1 MKLSCVILNYRD
13 ADRVLELVDRICG
26 YSILSDIILVD
37 NASADG
43 SFEKLEERTGGLEK
57 VHVIQAD
64 ENGGY
69 GAGNNLGVRYGVEQC
84 GATHVVIANPDVD
97 FSEDCLKKMVRV
109 FAHHPDV
116 AAAAA
121 SIEDARLGRWRNG
134 WPLRGFV
141 GELLSVGPVSRRL
154 FRRFLEY
161 PDSRFCG
168 RKAAFV
174 DALHGSM
181 LMVDAEKFLE
191 CGGYDE
197 GLFLYQEEA
206 VLGWRLKTGGYR
218 SVLLL
223 NCSYR
228 HEHSASIG
236 KTFQGQLERQRLREK
251 SLLYYMKQYLFIHP
265 LQEAAAKLW
274 FGIIRLE
281 IRAANGLMRLK
292 GVFCR
297 E

>member
-1 MKLSCVILNYRD
+1 MKLGCVILNYRD
-13 ADRVLELVDRICG
+13 ADRVLGLVSQICG
-26 YSILSDIILVD
+26 YSTLSDIILVD
-37 NASADG
+37 NASGDG
-43 SFEKLEERTGGLEK
+43 SFEKLEEAAGCLEK
-57 VHVIQAD
+57 VHVIQAAK
-64 ENGGY
+64 NGGY
-69 GAGNNLGVRYGVEQC
+69 GAGNNLGIRYGAEQC
-84 GATHVVIANPDVD
+84 GDTHVVIANPDVE
-97 FSEDCLKKMVRV
+97 FSEDCLKKLVQV

-121 SIEDARLGRWRNG
+121 SIEDARLGCWRNG

-141 GELLSVGPVSRRL
+141 GELLSMGPVSRRL
-154 FRRFLEY
+154 FRCFLEY

-236 KTFQGQLERQRLREK
+236 KAFQGQMERQRLREK
-251 SLLYYMKQYLFIHP
+251 SVLYYMKEYLFIN
-265 LQEAAAKLW
+265 LVQEAIAKLW
-274 FGIIRLE
+274 FGVIRLE
-281 IRAANGLMRLK
+281 IRAANGFMMLK
-292 GVFCR
+292 GVFCK